1 LKYDDR
7 GENEMKGILFVVLL
21 MAALIVGILAVSD
34 LTTKDEAGLSN
45 IERVDRARE
54 VADTAE
60 KTLQNFRDMNKRATE
75 PSQP

>member
-1 LKYDDR
+1 
-7 GENEMKGILFVVLL
+7 MKGILFVVLL

-34 LTTKDEAGLSN
+34 LTTKDEAGISN

-60 KTLQNFRDMNKRATE
+60 KTLQNVRDLTKQATE
-75 PSQP
+75 PAQP